1 MQCRVRLQLAEALGP
16 LNRWYCSQAY
26 GQEIDDAELLL
37 EYYIKHG
44 GAIDFAKR
52 YDEAMS
58 PLNRWYCSQF
68 HGREISDP
76 QLLWDHY
83 HRYAAGAGS
92 ETAPPNSFA
101 EPQWSI
107 AS

>member
-26 GQEIDDAELLL
+26 CQKIDDGELLL
-37 EYYIKHG
+37 TYYIKSG
-44 GAIDFAKR
+44 GAADFAKR
-52 YDEAMS
+52 YEEAMS

-68 HGREISDP
+68 HRRDICDP
-76 QLLWDHY
+76 ELLWDY
-83 HRYAAGAGS
+83 YTRYAAGPGP
-92 ETAPPNSFA
+92 ETHTQNSFA
-101 EPQWSI
+101 EPGWSI